1 MGASLAAGGVA
12 GILLILPRTGLGAA
26 AVIQLPEVRLTVKAV
41 AEMALLLAPSIV
53 RASGPFHRVG
63 R

>member
-12 GILLILPRTGLGAA
+12 GILLILPRTGLGA